1 MVCVISNKTVWTRRL
16 NEVGNGKTMKLPLP
30 PDFEFHK
37 DICLLIHRPRG
48 SLNRATINKII
59 SLIGELE
66 FTLKQPFNRFLDTV
80 GVDAG
85 DLNLEYIR
93 RVSLYRRHFYG
104 NRPTIKTAIL
114 ATDSALVHYGH
125 LHASL
130 TQGSPINV
138 RVFQDRK
145 EAAEWLGVPLELLSP
160 KATGGETLNCETGE
174 RKNLV
179 DHDEAVER

>member
-1 MVCVISNKTVWTRRL
+1 VARFVTEKPQSISNKQHGRGGL
-16 NEVGNGKTMKLPLP
+16 SEEGNGKTMKLPLP
-30 PDFEFHK
+30 PDVEFHE

-48 SLNRATINKII
+48 VLNSAAINKII

-66 FTLKQPFNRFLDTV
+66 FTLKKPFNRFLDTV
-80 GVDAG
+80 AANAV

-93 RVSLYRRHFYG
+93 RVSLYRRRFYG
-104 NRPTIKTAIL
+104 NRPPIKTAIL
-114 ATDSALVHYGH
+114 ATDSSMADYGR

-145 EAAEWLGVPLELLSP
+145 EAAQWLGVPLEVL
-160 KATGGETLNCETGE
+160 AAE
-174 RKNLV
+174 
-179 DHDEAVER
+179 DHS

>member
-1 MVCVISNKTVWTRRL
+1 
-16 NEVGNGKTMKLPLP
+16 MKLPLP
-30 PDFEFHK
+30 PDVEFHE

-48 SLNRATINKII
+48 VLNKAAINKIV

-66 FTLKQPFNRFLDTV
+66 FTLKKPFNRFLDTV
-80 GVDAG
+80 AADAV

-93 RVSLYRRHFYG
+93 RVSLYRRGFYG
-104 NRPTIKTAIL
+104 NRPAIKTAIL
-114 ATDSALVHYGH
+114 ATDSALANYGR

-145 EAAEWLGVPLELLSP
+145 EAAQWLGVPLGMLAA
-160 KATGGETLNCETGE
+160 K
-174 RKNLV
+174 
-179 DHDEAVER
+179 DHS

>member
-1 MVCVISNKTVWTRRL
+1 
-16 NEVGNGKTMKLPLP
+16 MKLPLP
-30 PDFEFHK
+30 PDVEFHEEV
-37 DICLLIHRPRG
+37 CLLIHRPRG
-48 SLNRATINKII
+48 LLDRVAINKMI

-66 FTLKQPFNRFLDTV
+66 FTLKKPFNRFLDTV
-80 GVDAG
+80 AADAV

-93 RVSLYRRHFYG
+93 QVSLYRRRFYG

-114 ATDSALVHYGH
+114 ATDVTMANYGR

-145 EAAEWLGVPLELLSP
+145 EAAQWLGVPLELLAGKDRS
-160 KATGGETLNCETGE
+160 
-174 RKNLV
+174 
-179 DHDEAVER
+179 

>member
-1 MVCVISNKTVWTRRL
+1 
-16 NEVGNGKTMKLPLP
+16 MKLPLP
-30 PDFEFHK
+30 PDFEFHE
-37 DICLLIHRPRG
+37 DFCLLIYRPRG
-48 SLNRATINKII
+48 LLNRAAINKII

-66 FTLKQPFNRFLDTV
+66 FTWKQPFNRFLDTV
-80 GVDAG
+80 AADAG

-104 NRPTIKTAIL
+104 NRPAIKTAIL

-138 RVFQDRK
+138 RVFHDRK
-145 EAAEWLGVPLELLSP
+145 EAAEWLVVPPELLAA
-160 KATGGETLNCETGE
+160 K
-174 RKNLV
+174 
-179 DHDEAVER
+179 DHS